1 MPDVIVYFG
10 PLEFIAILAGIF
22 VVSVLIAAF
31 VHGRLRSAE
40 HQHLLDGFPYP
51 AILFRKF
58 HQPRSN
64 GTAGRWIDSMEIKAL
79 VNDAQTRKQNIL
91 RTIPDVEGQSY
102 QVRVIWLSRGST
114 LVLLEDM
121 GAAQRQQAFYRNFIN
136 NVSHE
141 LKTPLTVIQGHA
153 ANMGETPQ
161 DKEGWRTSL
170 RIIRDEAKRLTQLV
184 DNLLTLARLESPSF
198 TLETKPTS
206 FTALLEE
213 SILQISDL
221 AEERRLAIRLNV
233 PPGLPNIN
241 ADRPRLK
248 QVLLNLLD
256 NAIKYTEPG
265 GEISLGLRLDDTNDE
280 FICVV
285 QDSGEGIPEE
295 DLPYIFDTLYRAQR
309 SKGRPVEGSGL
320 GLSIAKQIIQA
331 HGGEIEVQSKLGQG
345 SIFTFTLPYRDAYE
359 PPETAEPRAKRR
371 DEK

>member
-1 MPDVIVYFG
+1 MSDIIYFG
-10 PLEFIAILAGIF
+10 FPEFVILILGLT
-22 VVSVLIAAF
+22 VGCGLIMLF
-31 VHGRLRSAE
+31 FQYRRRKTE
-40 HQHLLDGFPYP
+40 RQYLLDGFPYP
-51 AILFRKF
+51 ALLYRNLRK
-58 HQPRSN
+58 QQTN
-64 GTAGRWIDSMEIKAL
+64 AAGKNWHNKLEIQAL
-79 VNDAQTRKQNIL
+79 IKDAQMGQQNVL
-91 RTIPDVEGQSY
+91 RTIPAVEGQSF
-102 QVRVIWLSRGST
+102 QARAIFLSKGIT

-221 AEERRLAIRLNV
+221 AEERRLAISLNL

-265 GEISLGLRLDDTNDE
+265 GEISLGLRVDEKNEE

-285 QDSGEGIPEE
+285 QDTGEGIPDE
-295 DLPYIFDTLYRAQR
+295 DLPYIFDKLYRAQR

-331 HGGEIEVQSKLGQG
+331 HGGDIEVQSKLGQG
-345 SIFTFTLPYRDAYE
+345 SIFTFSLPYGNARE
-359 PPETAEPRAKRR
+359 PSEDTES
-371 DEK
+371 

>member
-1 MPDVIVYFG
+1 MPDIIVYFG
-10 PLEFIAILAGIF
+10 PLEFFVIIVGLIA
-22 VVSVLIAAF
+22 VTVLIVA
-31 VHGRLRSAE
+31 VIQEKRRSAE
-40 HQHLLDGFPYP
+40 RQHLLDGFPYP

-58 HQPRSN
+58 RKPRSN

-79 VNDAQTRKQNIL
+79 VNDAQTRKQNII

-102 QVRVIWLSRGST
+102 QVRLIWLSKGNT

-141 LKTPLTVIQGHA
+141 LKTPLTIIQGHA

-198 TLETKPTS
+198 TLERKPTS
-206 FTALLEE
+206 YTALLEE
-213 SILQISDL
+213 SILQVSDL
-221 AEERRLAIRLNV
+221 AEERQLAISLTL
-233 PPGLPNIN
+233 PPGMPNIN

-256 NAIKYTEPG
+256 NAIKYTDPG
-265 GEISLGLRLDDTNDE
+265 GEISLDLHLDEKNQE
-280 FICVV
+280 FVCVV
-285 QDSGEGIPEE
+285 QDTGEGIPEE
-295 DLPYIFDTLYRAQR
+295 DLPYIFDKLYRAQR

-331 HGGEIEVQSKLGQG
+331 HGGEIDVQSKLGRG
-345 SIFTFTLPYRDAYE
+345 SIFTFSLPYGNAPEPSEDA
-359 PPETAEPRAKRR
+359 
-371 DEK
+371 